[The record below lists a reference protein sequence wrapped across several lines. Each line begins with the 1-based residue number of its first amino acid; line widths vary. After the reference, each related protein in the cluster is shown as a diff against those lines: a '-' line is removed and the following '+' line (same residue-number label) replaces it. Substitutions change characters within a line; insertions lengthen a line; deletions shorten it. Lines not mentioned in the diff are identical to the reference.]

1 MRFDQPAPVTRPEQ
15 DGGLSTPSELTHWP
29 VQLHLLPPQAPVLHD
44 ARLLIAA
51 DCVPV
56 AYADFH
62 RCLLRGRA
70 VLIGCPKLDDL
81 PAYVEKLT
89 AIIQSND
96 LQEVAVARME
106 VPCCA
111 GMVMAVLEAR
121 RRAGVDVKVTE
132 VVLGTHGDVLG
143 ERELPL
149 DCAA

>member
-1 MRFDQPAPVTRPEQ
+1 MF
-15 DGGLSTPSELTHWP
+15 
-29 VQLHLLPPQAPVLHD
+29 LPPQAPVLRN

-56 AYADFH
+56 AYPGFH
-62 RCLLRGRA
+62 RRLLRGRA

-89 AIIQSND
+89 AIIRGND

-111 GMVMAVLEAR
+111 GIVMAVLEAR
-121 RRAGVDVKVTE
+121 RRAGVNVKVTE
-132 VVLGTHGDVLG
+132 VVIGTGGDMLG